1 MWIHYLII
9 NHYYNFIEGVAGMT
23 RNHFIC
29 NMVEVLSIQ
38 DQNKCIPCSHCEQP
52 TVGRCVT
59 CELFMCEKCLQSHNG
74 YIGFRD
80 HVVLTMEELSK
91 PENQSK
97 IKGKSY
103 CKKHPSKKLKL
114 YCETCE
120 ELICTYCMSFEHVR
134 PDHVCSPLEEIAE
147 RKRKELKTKCEIL
160 QRTVADKN
168 KEAQSL
174 KKDIELLNNKFDKA
188 QRLTNEREE
197 QLLGRLQA
205 KLQIK
210 TILVIEDAR
219 QVFYHNTGIL
229 EERIHQRET
238 FVNRVKASTD
248 MARSLLENGNDEEI
262 VRSYQY
268 VVNNDVIE
276 NDVEENENDDTL
288 LSLSSDEID
297 TMLLAEI
304 KDLVQNKGIM
314 YIDMTS
320 I

>member
-1 MWIHYLII
+1 
-9 NHYYNFIEGVAGMT
+9 
-23 RNHFIC
+23 
-29 NMVEVLSIQ
+29 
-38 DQNKCIPCSHCEQP
+38 
-52 TVGRCVT
+52 
-59 CELFMCEKCLQSHNG
+59 
-74 YIGFRD
+74 
-80 HVVLTMEELSK
+80 
-91 PENQSK
+91 
-97 IKGKSY
+97 
-103 CKKHPSKKLKL
+103 
-114 YCETCE
+114 
-120 ELICTYCMSFEHVR
+120 
-134 PDHVCSPLEEIAE
+134 VCSPLEEIAE

-160 QRTVADKN
+160 QRTVADRN
-168 KEAQSL
+168 KETQSL

-188 QRLTNEREE
+188 QRLTNERKE

-205 KLQIK
+205 NLLIK

-219 QVFYHNTGIL
+219 QVFDHNAGIL

-238 FVNRVKASTD
+238 FVNRVTASTD

-262 VRSYQY
+262 VRSYQS

-276 NDVEENENDDTL
+276 NDVEENENDDDTL